1 MSTMSTIWLP
11 GAARTAWP
19 WLLEQAT
26 VKCSGMDDPIV
37 VLQEDLKRPDSLM
50 QGRRMAGK
58 RSIDYQRREVM
69 ATLNEKANA
78 SGPGEPLDGAPGL
91 KNDLP
96 VSEAEPSGALQNLII
111 DTKTFGIRLADTE
124 DGRNS
129 ASLLINKM
137 YAWRG
142 YGSAHKVEA
151 NPNRITLAA
160 SEKNGNTI
168 GTVTLG
174 IDSESG
180 LLADEIFKDH
190 LDAMRG
196 SGAKICEITKLA
208 FDHTVRSKHALAA
221 LFHTLF
227 IYSYHIHDRTHALI
241 EINPRHRRFYESML
255 GFKRVGTVRENPR
268 VHAPAYLL
276 AVELAQMKQQ
286 IAQLGGTADK
296 PAAQGERSLY
306 PFFFSPRE
314 EEGIVNRL
322 KVIS

>member
-1 MSTMSTIWLP
+1 
-11 GAARTAWP
+11 
-19 WLLEQAT
+19 
-26 VKCSGMDDPIV
+26 
-37 VLQEDLKRPDSLM
+37 
-50 QGRRMAGK
+50 
-58 RSIDYQRREVM
+58 M
-69 ATLNEKANA
+69 ATFSKRANA
-78 SGPGEPLDGAPGL
+78 SGPGDHLDNDLGL

-96 VSEAEPSGALQNLII
+96 VSEAEPSGALQNVLI

-142 YGSAHKVEA
+142 YGSTHKVES

-160 SEKNGNTI
+160 SEKDGTTI

-174 IDSESG
+174 IDSDSG

-190 LDAMRG
+190 VDALRHDG
-196 SGAKICEITKLA
+196 GKLCEITKLA

-227 IYSYHIHDRTHALI
+227 IYSYHIHGRTHALI
-241 EINPRHRRFYESML
+241 EVNPRHRRFYESML

-268 VHAPAYLL
+268 VQAPAYLL
-276 AVELAQMKQQ
+276 AAELTEMAEQ
-286 IAQLGGTADK
+286 IRQFGGTADK
-296 PAAQGERSLY
+296 APSQAQRSLF
-306 PFFFSPRE
+306 PFFFSVRE
-314 EEGIVNRL
+314 EEGILNRL
-322 KVIS
+322 KSIS

>member
-1 MSTMSTIWLP
+1 
-11 GAARTAWP
+11 
-19 WLLEQAT
+19 
-26 VKCSGMDDPIV
+26 
-37 VLQEDLKRPDSLM
+37 
-50 QGRRMAGK
+50 
-58 RSIDYQRREVM
+58 M
-69 ATLNEKANA
+69 ATLSERANA
-78 SGPGEPLDGAPGL
+78 SGPGDHLDSDLGL

-96 VSEAEPSGALQNLII
+96 VSEAEPSGALQNVLI

-142 YGSAHKVEA
+142 YGSTHKVES

-160 SEKNGNTI
+160 SEKNGTTI

-174 IDSESG
+174 IDSDTG

-190 LDAMRG
+190 VDALRDG
-196 SGAKICEITKLA
+196 GARLCEITKLA

-227 IYSYHIHDRTHALI
+227 IYSYHIHGRTHALI
-241 EINPRHRRFYESML
+241 EVNPRHRRFYESML

-268 VHAPAYLL
+268 VQAPAYLL
-276 AVELAQMKQQ
+276 AAELAGMEEQ
-286 IAQLGGTADK
+286 IRQFGGTADK
-296 PAAQGERSLY
+296 PLGQAQRSLF
-306 PFFFSPRE
+306 PFFFSMRE
-314 EEGIVNRL
+314 AEGIMHRL
-322 KVIS
+322 KTIS